1 MKNKR
6 KRDTTVNLSD
16 WDIET
21 RIGYLTSLGYVTTHA
36 EEKEKTSAEVYKW
49 NETYE
54 KLLKSMKLKGK
65 D

>member
-21 RIGYLTSLGYVTTHA
+21 RIGYLIRHSG
-36 EEKEKTSAEVYKW
+36 EKVEDIM
-49 NETYE
+49 
-54 KLLKSMKLKGK
+54 LLSCYRV
-65 D
+65 